1 MKRVVT
7 FFAVLLL
14 AGCGGGGGGGSGTY
28 SALESCDYAS
38 NCVAAVQKALA
49 ATNPSPELLAGVLHV
64 RMNSLMKSPPL
75 EPEYL
80 TSIGISREQG
90 FAIIGADIERLEGM
104 EGGEV
109 YARDAK
115 AVLKFMQTPSCEYL
129 TELELLRKSGG
140 KFADSAATAGISALT
155 QLFTAITP
163 ENSSYVAVA
172 MRMLV
177 GCDVSD
183 RAGAGAIVVATRARL
198 SELLENCPTG
208 NSGDAVLLSMCEEG
222 RKQVSDRDIPLPI
235 TDGTSG
241 ETAGAFPPQGRS
253 IGLAMNPPWIF
264 SLSAGRLAVY
274 DQPVLKAG
282 LFQVPDA
289 VPEVLIDLRDVHR
302 PEDVKTAIH
311 HALNGRGEWRR
322 TPDEKSGFLFFV
334 VDRTT
339 TFADLAEVMAAMSA
353 ETDAF
358 PLIAVLPRGAASPVW
373 RPMNFFISTR
383 QLYSPDGKRSSW
395 NAPVDGKEPIDGK
408 APTGHLE
415 FELNPFSLRMGDRVV
430 EIARASGGLVNSG
443 YDVRGVNA
451 LAAEMIAAGRPRAA
465 RIKVSQAVTV
475 EMLETVLEAMAYRF
489 PKEAMESASAFNSAQ
504 EIRKEIG
511 RYEYLLG
518 WVVLD
523 VNW

>member
-1 MKRVVT
+1 MKPLVT
-7 FFAVLLL
+7 IFLALLLL
-14 AGCGGGGGGGSGTY
+14 AGCGSGSGGGSGTY
-28 SALESCDYAS
+28 SALESCDYGS
-38 NCVAAVQKALA
+38 TCVAVVQKALA
-49 ATNPSPELLAGVLHV
+49 AVNPSPELLASVLHV
-64 RMNSLMKSPPL
+64 RMNSLMKSPPI
-75 EPEYL
+75 EPEFL
-80 TSIGISREQG
+80 TGIGISREQG
-90 FAIIGADIERLEGM
+90 FAIIGADIERLEAM
-104 EGGEV
+104 EGGEA

-115 AVLKFMQTPSCEYL
+115 VVLKFMQAPSCANL
-129 TELELLRKSGG
+129 SELELLRKSGG

-172 MRMLV
+172 MRTLV

-183 RAGAGAIVVATRARL
+183 RAGAGAIVVATRTRL

-208 NSGDAVLLSMCEEG
+208 SSGDAVLLSMCEEG
-222 RKQVSDRDIPLPI
+222 RMQVNGRDIPLPI

-282 LFQVPDA
+282 LFQVPDV

-311 HALNGRGEWRR
+311 HALNGRSEWQRSA
-322 TPDEKSGFLFFV
+322 DEKSRFLFFV
-334 VDRTT
+334 VDRTA

-383 QLYSPDGKRSSW
+383 HLFSPDGKRSSW
-395 NAPVDGKEPIDGK
+395 NAPVDGKQ
-408 APTGHLE
+408 PTGHLE

-489 PKEAMESASAFNSAQ
+489 PKEAMESAAAFNSAQ

-511 RYEYLLG
+511 RYDYLLG